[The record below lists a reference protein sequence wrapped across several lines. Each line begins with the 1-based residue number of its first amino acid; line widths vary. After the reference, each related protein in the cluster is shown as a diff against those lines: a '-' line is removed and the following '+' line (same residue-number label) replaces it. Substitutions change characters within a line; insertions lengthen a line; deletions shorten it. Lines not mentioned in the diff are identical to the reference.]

1 MIREVILDT
10 HHTESRTQSNQ
21 LGFPLQPAQDV
32 IYQFLLD
39 TVKQQPPETVLQE
52 FKWLFIDYNA
62 SEGNPEA
69 IKALSEIIFYNDEK
83 EFKNT
88 LKRSCYIIINNWYI
102 SRNFTASQHLVS
114 LFPDVKLTRKTL
126 SPTLSRQRAWLLNF
140 INSQDYHELQLFIT
154 QQVTSDPGHW
164 SNRYISYLLVPQY
177 TNLNNPVEQREAAR
191 ILSKK
196 LKDEFKFDLAMYTA
210 HSKSAISR
218 KPIYNNPTGLGDKV
232 VDLIK
237 KIVVKHG
244 LFNYKNV
251 ANIFLEQTKYLNYKR
266 FKKSLQNYLI
276 FSVKK
281 KDIVKSLNQTL
292 TEKLNDLYEDYHD
305 TTIEAALLLRT
316 CNRLIEYLTTEN
328 QDEPSPLFILLM
340 SQGHHLTLAMLLLKI
355 MMICP
360 NSRNHLETCIAKLIQ
375 YYTNYSEEDCRWVI
389 TFFEVFKIT
398 FAIHTENVQ
407 YNLIKMDNTTS
418 SEFQL
423 DAYRV
428 FSQLRDYVNLEEKPE
443 NQ

>member
-10 HHTESRTQSNQ
+10 HHTESHTQPNQ
-21 LGFPLQPAQDV
+21 LGFPLQQAQDV

-69 IKALSEIIFYNDEK
+69 IKALSEILFANDEK

-88 LKRSCYIIINNWYI
+88 VKRSCYIIINNWYT
-102 SRNFTASQHLVS
+102 SRNFNASQDLVS
-114 LFPDVKLTRKTL
+114 LFSDVKLSKRTL
-126 SPTLSRQRAWLLNF
+126 SPTLSRQRTWLLNF
-140 INSQDYHELQLFIT
+140 INSQDYHELKLFIT
-154 QQVTSDPGHW
+154 QQVTSDSGHW

-196 LKDEFKFDLAMYTA
+196 LKDQFKFDLAMYTA
-210 HSKSAISR
+210 HSKSAIHR
-218 KPIYNNPTGLGDKV
+218 EPIHKNPTGLGDKV

-276 FSVKK
+276 FSVKN
-281 KDIVKSLNQTL
+281 KDLVKSLNKTL
-292 TEKLNDLYEDYHD
+292 AEKLNALYEDYHD

-355 MMICP
+355 IMICP

-375 YYTNYSEEDCRWVI
+375 YYTNYAEEDCRWVI

-407 YNLIKMDNTTS
+407 YNLIKMDNAAS

-428 FSQLRDYVNLEEKPE
+428 FSQLRDYVNVEQTWET
-443 NQ
+443 Q

>member
-10 HHTESRTQSNQ
+10 RHTESRTQSNQ
-21 LGFPLQPAQDV
+21 LGFPLQQAQDV

-52 FKWLFIDYNA
+52 FKLLFIDYNA

-69 IKALSEIIFYNDEK
+69 IQALSEILFANDEK
-83 EFKNT
+83 EFINT
-88 LKRSCYIIINNWYI
+88 LKRSCYIVINNWYT
-102 SRNFTASQHLVS
+102 SRNFTASQDLVS
-114 LFPDVKLTRKTL
+114 LFSDVKLTRKTL

-196 LKDEFKFDLAMYTA
+196 LKDQFKFDLAMYTA
-210 HSKSAISR
+210 HSKSAICR
-218 KPIYNNPTGLGDKV
+218 EPIYNNPTGLGDKV

-244 LFNYKNV
+244 MFNYKNV
-251 ANIFLEQTKYLNYKR
+251 ANIFLEQTKDSNYKR
-266 FKKSLQNYLI
+266 FKKSLHNYLI

-281 KDIVKSLNQTL
+281 KELVKSLNQTL
-292 TEKLNDLYEDYHD
+292 TEKLNDLYKDYHD

-355 MMICP
+355 IMICP

-375 YYTNYSEEDCRWVI
+375 YYTNYAEEDCRWVI

-407 YNLIKMDNTTS
+407 YNLIKMDNAAS

>member
-10 HHTESRTQSNQ
+10 HHTESRTQPNQ

-52 FKWLFIDYNA
+52 FKLLFIDYNA

-69 IKALSEIIFYNDEK
+69 IQALSEILLANDEK
-83 EFKNT
+83 EFTNT

-114 LFPDVKLTRKTL
+114 LFYNVKLTQKTL
-126 SPTLSRQRAWLLNF
+126 SPILNRQRAWLLNF
-140 INSQDYHELQLFIT
+140 INSQDYHELKLFIT

-177 TNLNNPVEQREAAR
+177 TNLNNPVEQREAAK

-196 LKDEFKFDLAMYTA
+196 LKDQFKFDLAMYTA
-210 HSKSAISR
+210 HSKSAICR
-218 KPIYNNPTGLGDKV
+218 EHIYNNPTGLGDKV

-237 KIVVKHG
+237 KIVVKNG
-244 LFNYKNV
+244 MFNYKNI
-251 ANIFLEQTKYLNYKR
+251 ANIFLEQTKDLNYKK
-266 FKKSLQNYLI
+266 FKKSLQSYLI

-281 KDIVKSLNQTL
+281 KELVKSLNQTL
-292 TEKLNDLYEDYHD
+292 TEQLNNLYEDYHD

-355 MMICP
+355 IMICP

-375 YYTNYSEEDCRWVI
+375 YYTNYAEEDCRWVI

-407 YNLIKMDNTTS
+407 YNLIKMDNAAS
-418 SEFQL
+418 SEFKL

>member
-10 HHTESRTQSNQ
+10 HHTESRTQPNQ
-21 LGFPLQPAQDV
+21 LGFPLQQAQDV

-39 TVKQQPPETVLQE
+39 TVKQQPSATVLQE
-52 FKWLFIDYNA
+52 FKLLFIDYNA

-69 IKALSEIIFYNDEK
+69 IKALSEILFANNEQ
-83 EFKNT
+83 EFKHT
-88 LKRSCYIIINNWYI
+88 LKRSCYIIINNWYT
-102 SRNFTASQHLVS
+102 SRDFTATQDLVQ
-114 LFPDVKLTRKTL
+114 LFSDVKINQKTL
-126 SPTLSRQRAWLLNF
+126 SPTLSRHRTWLFNF

-154 QQVTSDPGHW
+154 QQATSEPGHW

-177 TNLNNPVEQREAAR
+177 TNLDNPVEQREAAR

-196 LKDEFKFDLAMYTA
+196 LKDQFKFDLAMYTA
-210 HSKSAISR
+210 HSKSAIQ
-218 KPIYNNPTGLGDKV
+218 PETLHQNPTGLGDKV

-251 ANIFLEQTKYLNYKR
+251 ANIFLEQTKYLSYKR

-281 KDIVKSLNQTL
+281 KDLVEALNQTL
-292 TEKLNDLYEDYHD
+292 AEKLNVLYEDYHD
-305 TTIEAALLLRT
+305 EKIEQALLLRT

-355 MMICP
+355 IMICP
-360 NSRNHLETCIAKLIQ
+360 NSRNHLENCIAKLIN
-375 YYTNYSEEDCRWVI
+375 YYTNYPEADCRWVI

-407 YNLIKMDNTTS
+407 YNLIKMSKTTG
-418 SEFQL
+418 SELPL

-428 FSQLRDYVNLEEKPE
+428 FSQLRHYANVEETVE
-443 NQ
+443 NH